1 MVLGASKP
9 NLMNR
14 IIVQSRLSPKV
25 YEQLQAYMTD
35 QGVSEAAAIEA
46 VLSDYFD
53 NPQNELMKR
62 LTKMEQALSDVK
74 SHLIAIRFRNS

>member
-1 MVLGASKP
+1 MVLGASEP

-14 IIVQSRLSPKV
+14 ISVQSRLSPKV

-35 QGVSEAAAIEA
+35 QRLSEAAAIEA

-62 LTKMEQALSDVK
+62 LARMEQSLSDVK
-74 SHLIAIRFRNS
+74 SHLLAIRFHNS

>member
-14 IIVQSRLSPKV
+14 TVVKSDLSPKV

-35 QGVSEAAAIEA
+35 QGLSEAAAIEA

-53 NPQNELMKR
+53 NPPNELMKR
-62 LTKMEQALSDVK
+62 LTKMEQSLSDVK
-74 SHLIAIRFRNS
+74 SHLLAIRYGNS